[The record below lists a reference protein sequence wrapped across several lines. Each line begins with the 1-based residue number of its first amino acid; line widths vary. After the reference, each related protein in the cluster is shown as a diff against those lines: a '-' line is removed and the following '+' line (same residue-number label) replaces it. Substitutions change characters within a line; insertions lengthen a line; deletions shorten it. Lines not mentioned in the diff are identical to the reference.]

1 MAKFSDIVTL
11 KLGDVQLKV
20 KRLTLKEIK
29 ETHALF
35 SASGATFDDDCQNL
49 IRSHVTDLDGKAI
62 DPEELSLAQV
72 RELMRELTGI
82 PEGSPLSDF
91 IGLLS

>member
-1 MAKFSDIVTL
+1 MASFADIVTL
-11 KLGDVQLKV
+11 KLGETQLKV
-20 KRLTLKEIK
+20 KRLTLKEIR

-35 SASGATFDDDCQNL
+35 SASGATFDDDCQRL
-49 IRSHVTDLDGKAI
+49 IKSHVTDLDGKAI

>member
-1 MAKFSDIVTL
+1 MSRFTDITVVT
-11 KLGDVQLKV
+11 LGDVKLKV
-20 KRLTLKEIK
+20 KRLTLKEIR

-35 SASGATFDDDCQNL
+35 SASGATFDDDCQRL
-49 IRSHVTDLDGKAI
+49 IKSHVTDLDGKEI

>member
-1 MAKFSDIVTL
+1 MAKFADIVTL
-11 KLGDVQLKV
+11 KLGETQLKV

-35 SASGATFDDDCQNL
+35 SSSGATFDDDCQRL
-49 IRSHVTDLDGKAI
+49 IRSHVTDSEGKAI

>member
-11 KLGDVQLKV
+11 KLGETQLKV
-20 KRLTLKEIK
+20 KRLTLKEIR

-35 SASGATFDDDCQNL
+35 SSSGATFDDDCQRL
-49 IRSHVTDLDGKAI
+49 IKSHVTDLDGKEI

>member
-1 MAKFSDIVTL
+1 MSRFADITVVT
-11 KLGDVQLKV
+11 LGDVKLKV
-20 KRLTLKEIK
+20 KRLTLKEIR

-35 SASGATFDDDCQNL
+35 SSSGATFDDDCQRL
-49 IRSHVTDLDGKAI
+49 IKSHVTDLAGKEI